1 MSAFICSDFHIA
13 TIAHHVGGFLDF
25 EPEATQSFA
34 DKLKAINI
42 SSVNHRYNEK
52 TRKTKCNTKE
62 HMNLKNTHDIA
73 GLISCW
79 IYQSCEDRTNIDFIA
94 YKIMLESYIDV
105 NKLNPDLTNIWSI

>member
-13 TIAHHVGGFLDF
+13 TIAHCVGDFLDF
-25 EPEATQSFA
+25 EPEVMQSFA

-42 SSVNHRYNEK
+42 ASVNYRYNEK
-52 TRKTKCNTKE
+52 TRKIKCNTKE
-62 HMNLKNTHDIA
+62 HMSLNNSHDIA

-79 IYQSCEDRTNIDFIA
+79 IYQSCEDRANIDFIA

-105 NKLNPDLTNIWSI
+105 NKFNSDLANIWSI